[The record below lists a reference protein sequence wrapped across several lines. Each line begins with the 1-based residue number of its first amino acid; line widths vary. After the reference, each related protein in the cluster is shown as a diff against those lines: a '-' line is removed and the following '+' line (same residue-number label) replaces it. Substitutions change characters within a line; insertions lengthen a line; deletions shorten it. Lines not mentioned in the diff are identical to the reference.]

1 MYRYI
6 GIVLDGPL
14 VLLLPCHWE
23 NRVNSN
29 FPFGWHRGPLVRPD
43 GTLGS
48 AACLVRPISLFSWP
62 VCVSFVCSNLLLHWQ
77 LFFLCFLNVLLEIFV
92 WNFLQVGD
100 GPPAADVAFWVEIGR
115 ILLTL
120 GLCGWAPAHSNKSHT
135 CLQNEA
141 FSHLA
146 KRWNWKWN
154 E

>member
-6 GIVLDGPL
+6 GIFLDGPL

-48 AACLVRPISLFSWP
+48 AACLVRPVSLFSWP

-77 LFFLCFLNVLLEIFV
+77 LFFSVLPQFSFWKFFGSWRWSSGSRCRLLGRNWKNFV
-92 WNFLQVGD
+92 D
-100 GPPAADVAFWVEIGR
+100 TAMAF
-115 ILLTL
+115 
-120 GLCGWAPAHSNKSHT
+120 CGWAPAHSNKSHT

-146 KRWNWKWN
+146 KGWNWKWN

>member
-6 GIVLDGPL
+6 GIFLDGPL

-77 LFFLCFLNVLLEIFV
+77 LFFSVLPQFSFWKFLFEIF
-92 WNFLQVGD
+92 LEVGD

-120 GLCGWAPAHSNKSHT
+120 
-135 CLQNEA
+135 
-141 FSHLA
+141 
-146 KRWNWKWN
+146 RWPFVAGPPHIRTKVTRVCKTRHFLI
-154 E
+154 